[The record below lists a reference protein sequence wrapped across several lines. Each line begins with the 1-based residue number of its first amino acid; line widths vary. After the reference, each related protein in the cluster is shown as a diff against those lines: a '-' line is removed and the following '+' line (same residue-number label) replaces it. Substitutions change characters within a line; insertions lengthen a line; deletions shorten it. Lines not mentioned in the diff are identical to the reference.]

1 LKLIANEG
9 DDKTY
14 LLYLRGNAL
23 LGATDVALFVPLLAP
38 FSGRGCSSMRSTVFR
53 DYYSM
58 ALLIAQGIQSKLEFE
73 KNLRLFLLDLKYPVD
88 RQHH

>member
-1 LKLIANEG
+1 MRYWAPLTLR
-9 DDKTY
+9 Y
-14 LLYLRGNAL
+14 LFPCSL
-23 LGATDVALFVPLLAP
+23 P
-38 FSGRGCSSMRSTVFR
+38 FPEEAAHACAVQVFR

-58 ALLIAQGIQSKLEFE
+58 ALLIAQGIQSKWEFE